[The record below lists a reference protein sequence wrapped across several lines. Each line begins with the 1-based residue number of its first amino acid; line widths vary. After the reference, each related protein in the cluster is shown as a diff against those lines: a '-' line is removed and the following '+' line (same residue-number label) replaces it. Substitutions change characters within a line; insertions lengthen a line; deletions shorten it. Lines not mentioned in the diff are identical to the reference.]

1 MTRRPHP
8 GGAPRPASGTRQA
21 RDLLRV
27 AFGPSIVALVVIAA
41 VVLLQLL
48 IANSDMT
55 GAFGAIASMW
65 LAVHQVPVSIA
76 GSALGVMP
84 LLPVLAMI
92 YGTART
98 TAAATTSA
106 SWFVTRWVV
115 ASAVGGPILIAALC
129 LAVIHDAASVLTDLQ
144 TPDALRAFGGVL
156 VVHAI
161 GAVAGV
167 GSRIGRRL
175 LRSSP
180 LPSWLFDAVRAA
192 AAGVLALMGL
202 SGVIT
207 AGSLVV
213 HWSTMHELYAI
224 TDSVFGQL
232 SLTVLSVLYVP
243 NVMVG
248 AAAVAVGSSAH
259 VGLATFS
266 SFTVFG
272 GDIPALPILAAAPT
286 PPLGPV
292 WVALMIVAA
301 VSGVA
306 LGQQCARRPLPP
318 LTALAKVAVAAALAA
333 VTMAVLGYAGGGTL
347 GNFGEVGV
355 DQATFGPAVFLWFAG
370 IGGLTVAMSGGL
382 APRVRRPAVKTEPEP
397 TPRDESDDVLVADA
411 DEVRSGGEMRAAE
424 SPATEQVDVTS
435 GEPAAAAATAE
446 PGRRKPDR
454 EEMDLEEI
462 DPEEHFVVDEAN
474 GRSVVDEADHRGVVD
489 EADHRGVVDE
499 ADHRGVVDE
508 ADHRSVVDEANGRG
522 VVDEAD
528 GRGVVDEAAGWGVV
542 EDPEEHFV
550 VDEADGRG
558 VVDEADGRSVVDEPG
573 DHRRGTE

>member
-156 VVHAI
+156 AVHAI
-161 GAVAGV
+161 GAVVGV
-167 GSRIGRRL
+167 GSRVGRRM

-382 APRVRRPAVKTEPEP
+382 APRVRRPAVKSEPEP

-411 DEVRSGGEMRAAE
+411 DADADADEVRSGGEIPAAE

-474 GRSVVDEADHRGVVD
+474 HRSVVDEANGRSVVDEADH
-489 EADHRGVVDE
+489 
-499 ADHRGVVDE
+499 
-508 ADHRSVVDEANGRG
+508 RG

-558 VVDEADGRSVVDEPG
+558 VVDEPG

>member
-106 SWFVTRWVV
+106 SWFVMRWVV
-115 ASAVGGPILIAALC
+115 ASAIGGPILIAALC

-248 AAAVAVGSSAH
+248 AAAVVVGSSAH

-382 APRVRRPAVKTEPEP
+382 APRVRRPAVKSEPEP

-435 GEPAAAAATAE
+435 GEPAAAAMGE
-446 PGRRKPDR
+446 SGRRKPDR

-462 DPEEHFVVDEAN
+462 DPEEHFVVDEA
-474 GRSVVDEADHRGVVD
+474 
-489 EADHRGVVDE
+489 
-499 ADHRGVVDE
+499 
-508 ADHRSVVDEANGRG
+508 DHRSVVDEANGRG

-528 GRGVVDEAAGWGVV
+528 RRSVVDEAAGWGVV

-550 VDEADGRG
+550 VDEADGR
-558 VVDEADGRSVVDEPG
+558 SVVDEPG

>member
-8 GGAPRPASGTRQA
+8 GGAPRPAGGTRQA

-161 GAVAGV
+161 GAVVGV
-167 GSRIGRRL
+167 GSRVGRRM

-224 TDSVFGQL
+224 TDSVFGQF

-333 VTMAVLGYAGGGTL
+333 VTMALLGYAGGGTL

-397 TPRDESDDVLVADA
+397 APRDESETDGDVIDAEEPSSDEVGEVESPPAERADA
-411 DEVRSGGEMRAAE
+411 TSAE
-424 SPATEQVDVTS
+424 SPAAA
-435 GEPAAAAATAE
+435 GEPVLT
-446 PGRRKPDR
+446 GKPHRPDLQG
-454 EEMDLEEI
+454 MDLEDI
-462 DPEEHFVVDEAN
+462 
-474 GRSVVDEADHRGVVD
+474 
-489 EADHRGVVDE
+489 
-499 ADHRGVVDE
+499 
-508 ADHRSVVDEANGRG
+508 
-522 VVDEAD
+522 
-528 GRGVVDEAAGWGVV
+528 
-542 EDPEEHFV
+542 DPEEHFV

-558 VVDEADGRSVVDEPG
+558 VVDEADDRGVVDEADGRGVVDEADGRGVVDEADGRGVVDEADGRGVVDEADGRGVVDEADGRDVMEDPEEHFVVDEADDRGVVDEPG

>member
-382 APRVRRPAVKTEPEP
+382 APRVRRPAVKSEPEP
-397 TPRDESDDVLVADA
+397 TPRAESDDVLVADA
-411 DEVRSGGEMRAAE
+411 DDVEVPSGGEIRAAE
-424 SPATEQVDVTS
+424 SPATEQVDVAS

-446 PGRRKPDR
+446 SGRRKPDR

-474 GRSVVDEADHRGVVD
+474 
-489 EADHRGVVDE
+489 
-499 ADHRGVVDE
+499 
-508 ADHRSVVDEANGRG
+508 HRSVVDEANGRS

-528 GRGVVDEAAGWGVV
+528 RRSVVDEAAGWGVV

-558 VVDEADGRSVVDEPG
+558 VVDEANSRGVVDEADGRSVVDEPG

>member
-106 SWFVTRWVV
+106 SWFVMRWVV
-115 ASAVGGPILIAALC
+115 ASAIGGPILIAALC

-248 AAAVAVGSSAH
+248 AAAVVVGSSAH

-382 APRVRRPAVKTEPEP
+382 APRVRRPAVKSEPEP

-435 GEPAAAAATAE
+435 GEPAAAAMGE
-446 PGRRKPDR
+446 SGRRKPDR

-462 DPEEHFVVDEAN
+462 DPEEHFVVDEA
-474 GRSVVDEADHRGVVD
+474 
-489 EADHRGVVDE
+489 
-499 ADHRGVVDE
+499 
-508 ADHRSVVDEANGRG
+508 DHRSVVDEANGRG

-528 GRGVVDEAAGWGVV
+528 RRSVVDEAAGWGVV

-550 VDEADGRG
+550 VDEANGRG